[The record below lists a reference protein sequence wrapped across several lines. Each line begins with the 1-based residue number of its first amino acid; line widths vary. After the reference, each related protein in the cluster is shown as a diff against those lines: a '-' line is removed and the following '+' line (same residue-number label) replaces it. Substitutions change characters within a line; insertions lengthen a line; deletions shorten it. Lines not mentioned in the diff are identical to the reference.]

1 MNAITL
7 AIDSSLPAEPFV
19 RATERVN
26 AWRGRCLDAFSRAEL
41 AVTEGLAALSQV
53 EGRGANVHLPHLIGQ
68 RFESLTELFAG
79 GGAFEIEGSPALPEL
94 KSFRGHTDLRTALC
108 HGVGRVTLDRR
119 ERWTLVLRVTTF
131 RTKSL
136 SHSVFAVTEDEAT
149 AVLVD
154 VRQASQR
161 LCAKLATVRARVEGK
176 EKGLG

>member
-7 AIDSSLPAEPFV
+7 AIDPSLPAEPFA

-41 AVTEGLAALSQV
+41 AVTEALAALSQA

-68 RFESLTELFAG
+68 RFEALMEQFAS
-79 GGAFEIEGSPALPEL
+79 GGAFEIEGGAALPEL
-94 KSFRGHTDLRTALC
+94 KSFRGHADLRTALC

-119 ERWTLVLRVTTF
+119 ERWTVVLRVTTF
-131 RTKSL
+131 RTKCL
-136 SHSVFAVTEDEAT
+136 SHTVTALTEDEASSI
-149 AVLVD
+149 LVE

-161 LCAKLATVRARVEGK
+161 LCAKLATVRARIAAK
-176 EKGLG
+176 